1 MNYTIPSPLAN
12 FFCEG
17 LWWREGEGR
26 GRKGKGKGNN
36 DLKLHFLE

>member
-17 LWWREGEGR
+17 LWWREGEER
-26 GRKGKGKGNN
+26 GREKGIMI
-36 DLKLHFLE
+36 